1 VSALSNNR
9 FFVLFFDN
17 RNYLLGVIMK
27 AIISLGLIISL
38 LTACGAEI
46 AYKRGA
52 TGRDFQSEKA
62 ACQKAT
68 TEQALNQCLEDNGWA
83 IQKLD
88 GSTFSDD
95 ELFATASV
103 TEDNRITAQKEKAP
117 LLNTTETLET
127 EVAKQDAIQAK
138 EKTEATIETKS
149 SDKAKAAPDAAPTPS
164 AKAVAST
171 ASAKPQPSI
180 FDTYV
185 IKSWWKMGGSA
196 NLLEK
201 NMMECNEQ
209 LGDAHTPDKKT
220 FTFTRGFAICMRQK
234 GWRGLIEK

>member
-1 VSALSNNR
+1 
-9 FFVLFFDN
+9 
-17 RNYLLGVIMK
+17 MK
-27 AIISLGLIISL
+27 TIIYLGLLISL

-52 TGRDFQSEKA
+52 TGRDYQSEKA

-88 GSTFSDD
+88 GSTFSDE

-117 LLNTTETLET
+117 LLNTTENLES
-127 EVAKQDAIQAK
+127 EVAKQETTQTK
-138 EKTEATIETKS
+138 EKLAPITQAES
-149 SDKAKAAPDAAPTPS
+149 SDKNDATSNATSAPS
-164 AKAVAST
+164 AKPMANAASK
-171 ASAKPQPSI
+171 KPQPSI

-185 IKSWWKMGGSA
+185 IKSWWKMGGNA
-196 NLLEK
+196 NLLEQ
-201 NMMECNEQ
+201 NMMECNQQ

>member
-1 VSALSNNR
+1 
-9 FFVLFFDN
+9 
-17 RNYLLGVIMK
+17 MK
-27 AIISLGLIISL
+27 AIINLGLIISL

-52 TGRDFQSEKA
+52 TGRDYQSEKA

-103 TEDNRITAQKEKAP
+103 TEDNRITTPKEKAP
-117 LLNTTETLET
+117 LLNKTEKLETGVVKQEATEAREKIAPTSEAASSDNTSATTE
-127 EVAKQDAIQAK
+127 
-138 EKTEATIETKS
+138 
-149 SDKAKAAPDAAPTPS
+149 AAPAT
-164 AKAVAST
+164 
-171 ASAKPQPSI
+171 SAKPASNTTSTKPQPNI

-185 IKSWWKMGGSA
+185 IKSWWKMGGNA

-201 NMMECNEQ
+201 NMMECNQQ
-209 LGDAHTPDKKT
+209 LGDAHAPDKKT

>member
-1 VSALSNNR
+1 
-9 FFVLFFDN
+9 
-17 RNYLLGVIMK
+17 MK

-52 TGRDFQSEKA
+52 TGRDYQSEKV

-95 ELFATASV
+95 ELFATANV

-117 LLNTTETLET
+117 LINTTENLEA
-127 EVAKQDAIQAK
+127 EVTKQDAIQAT
-138 EKTEATIETKS
+138 EKIATTTETES
-149 SDKAKAAPDAAPTPS
+149 SDKTAADPKTAPGPSEKTAAS
-164 AKAVAST
+164 AT
-171 ASAKPQPSI
+171 SAKPQPSI

-196 NLLEK
+196 NLLER

>member
-1 VSALSNNR
+1 
-9 FFVLFFDN
+9 VLFFDN

-27 AIISLGLIISL
+27 VIISLGLIISL

-103 TEDNRITAQKEKAP
+103 TEDNRITAQQEKAP

-127 EVAKQDAIQAK
+127 EAAKQDAIQAK
-138 EKTEATIETKS
+138 EKTEAIIETES
-149 SDKAKAAPDAAPTPS
+149 SDKTAAAPDAVAAP
-164 AKAVAST
+164 ST
-171 ASAKPQPSI
+171 KPVPGTTTAKPQPSI

-209 LGDAHTPDKKT
+209 LGDAHAPDKKT

>member
-1 VSALSNNR
+1 
-9 FFVLFFDN
+9 
-17 RNYLLGVIMK
+17 MK
-27 AIISLGLIISL
+27 AIISLGLIIGL

-68 TEQALNQCLEDNGWA
+68 TEKALNQCLEDNGWA

-88 GSTFSDD
+88 GSTFSDE

-103 TEDNRITAQKEKAP
+103 TEDNRLTAQKEKAI
-117 LLNTTETLET
+117 LLNTTENLES
-127 EVAKQDAIQAK
+127 EVAKQEATQTK
-138 EKTEATIETKS
+138 EKLAPITEAES
-149 SDKAKAAPDAAPTPS
+149 SDKSDATSDAVSAPS
-164 AKAVAST
+164 ARPMSNAASK
-171 ASAKPQPSI
+171 KPQPSI

-185 IKSWWKMGGSA
+185 IKSWWKMGGNA
-196 NLLEK
+196 NLLEQ
-201 NMMECNEQ
+201 NMMECNQQ

>member
-1 VSALSNNR
+1 
-9 FFVLFFDN
+9 
-17 RNYLLGVIMK
+17 MK

-103 TEDNRITAQKEKAP
+103 TEDNRITSQKEKAP
-117 LLNTTETLET
+117 LINTTENLAT
-127 EVAKQDAIQAK
+127 EVAKQDATQAT
-138 EKTEATIETKS
+138 EKLEETTKTKS
-149 SDKAKAAPDAAPTPS
+149 SDKTEEALDAAPAQSEKTGPS
-164 AKAVAST
+164 AAST
-171 ASAKPQPSI
+171 KPQPSI

-209 LGDAHTPDKKT
+209 LGDAHSPDKKT

>member
-1 VSALSNNR
+1 
-9 FFVLFFDN
+9 
-17 RNYLLGVIMK
+17 MK

-103 TEDNRITAQKEKAP
+103 TEDNRITAQKEKEP
-117 LLNTTETLET
+117 LLTTTENLAT
-127 EVAKQDAIQAK
+127 EDTKQDAIQAT
-138 EKTEATIETKS
+138 EKIEATTESES
-149 SDKAKAAPDAAPTPS
+149 SNRTTAATNTAPAPSEKKAAS
-164 AKAVAST
+164 A

>member
-1 VSALSNNR
+1 
-9 FFVLFFDN
+9 
-17 RNYLLGVIMK
+17 MK
-27 AIISLGLIISL
+27 AIINLGLIISL

-68 TEQALNQCLEDNGWA
+68 TEQALNQCLEENGWA

-88 GSTFSDD
+88 GATFSDD

-103 TEDNRITAQKEKAP
+103 TDDNRITAPKEKTKS
-117 LLNTTETLET
+117 LQTTEKLED
-127 EVAKQDAIQAK
+127 EVAKQDETKAK
-138 EKTEATIETKS
+138 EKM
-149 SDKAKAAPDAAPTPS
+149 APTIGIDS
-164 AKAVAST
+164 SEKTETASNT
-171 ASAKPQPSI
+171 ASAHNEKTAANAITAKPQKSI

-185 IKSWWKMGGSA
+185 IKSWWKMGGNA
-196 NLLEK
+196 NLLER